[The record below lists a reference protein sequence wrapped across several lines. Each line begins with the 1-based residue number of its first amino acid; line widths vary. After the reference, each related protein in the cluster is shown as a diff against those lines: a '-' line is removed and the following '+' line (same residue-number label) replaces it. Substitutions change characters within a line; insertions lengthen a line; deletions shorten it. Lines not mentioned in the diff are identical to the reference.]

1 MACINKHEPINT
13 RVKYKTIHKIKDEC
27 YVPEQAYLVPDNE
40 GTSIYLSYELNKTLE
55 IIFRNYSIN
64 GYMGVN
70 EFIRMCYDYNL
81 LPRKKNKEVLY
92 YIFKSSNS
100 LNTGCIEYK
109 YFFQILQRLSSYLFR
124 KLVMTEEEKF
134 NVLIKHLT
142 SIKVS
147 QKTPHVERYNAG
159 VQVDIKRE
167 CKEINA
173 VCEMIDASCDAFV
186 DVKSIGIAT
195 DEIKYEN
202 NKRTELHDE
211 NKESH
216 NNALLNEKK
225 NDNKQNNNNNNS
237 SSERKLQNSEK
248 LKIKKRIESIE
259 KAYTHKDELNKK
271 LKEELNSS
279 LKIIE
284 EKNVE
289 IENINK
295 NNLKELEKKDE
306 KIEDLKKI
314 IEQLKSEKKNL
325 ELKESKTNIQSSENN
340 SSKQLPSRDKLQD
353 IEMDYLNLKRVVVL
367 PCEEEAQLLK
377 IFAMYSTYCG
387 GTVEYVMNKTLCAN
401 FLTRSYLLR
410 QHEKN
415 NTKVN
420 LDIKNAEILFNKV
433 IYKRW
438 TIEQN
443 EMLEDVLTY
452 FYFKILLSD
461 IGKYLYPELGER
473 ESFLEIVLNHVLVV
487 KRHGHYAEKKENK
500 SPPKNI
506 PKIKP
511 SYSDDLNMF
520 KDNIVGG
527 YTSSEKEHTKNQTN
541 QDKKRNEVNNNRKSL
556 KLKKKKEKIINNTD
570 QSFEYILSNET
581 KKKTDKMNGKKN
593 KNKENKISDNN
604 NKHINQLKG
613 KILYRN
619 MYGYDTSNDENKS
632 FCFSTY
638 ENFNLA
644 LKKNDFIKPTK
655 IKSKFLENP
664 INTKRSFTNINTKK
678 KNNFKSEFPLYDIE
692 GELWELNSDSKKCLP
707 SFGKY

>member
-1 MACINKHEPINT
+1 MACINKHGLINS
-13 RVKYKTIHKIKDEC
+13 RVKYKTIHKIRDDC
-27 YVPEQAYLVPDNE
+27 YVPEQAHLVPDNE

-55 IIFRNYSIN
+55 TIFRKYSIN

-81 LPRKKNKEVLY
+81 LPKKKNKEVLY
-92 YIFKSSNS
+92 YIFKSSNPS
-100 LNTGCIEYK
+100 NTECIEYK
-109 YFFQILQRLSSYLFR
+109 YFFQILQRLSGYLFR

-142 SIKVS
+142 SIKTS
-147 QKTPHVERYNAG
+147 QKSVHVERYNAG
-159 VQVDIKRE
+159 VQIDVKRE
-167 CKEINA
+167 CKEISA
-173 VCEMIDASCDAFV
+173 VCKMVDASCDAFV
-186 DVKSIGIAT
+186 DVKSIGVAT

-202 NKRTELHDE
+202 DKRTELYDE
-211 NKESH
+211 DPESY
-216 NNALLNEKK
+216 NNTLLNESNIDKK
-225 NDNKQNNNNNNS
+225 KNNNNS
-237 SSERKLQNSEK
+237 FSEFKLQSSEN
-248 LKIKKRIESIE
+248 LKIKERVDTIE
-259 KAYTHKDELNKK
+259 KTYTHKDELNKK
-271 LKEELNSS
+271 LKEELSSS

-314 IEQLKSEKKNL
+314 IEQLKSEKKNI
-325 ELKESKTNIQSSENN
+325 ENHENKTSIQSSENN
-340 SSKQLPSRDKLQD
+340 ISRQLSTRDKLQD
-353 IEMDYLNLKRVVVL
+353 IEVDYLNLKRIVVL

-377 IFAMYSTYCG
+377 VFAMYSTYCG
-387 GTVEYVMNKTLCAN
+387 GTAEYVMNKKSCAN
-401 FLTRSYLLR
+401 FLTRSYLLH
-410 QHEKN
+410 HEKN
-415 NTKVN
+415 YTKVN

-473 ESFLEIVLNHVLVV
+473 ESFLEIVLNHILVV
-487 KRHGHYAEKKENK
+487 KRHGYYAERNKKK
-500 SPPKNI
+500 SPPKNT

-511 SYSDDLNMF
+511 AYSDDLNMF
-520 KDNIVGG
+520 KDNIIGG
-527 YTSSEKEHTKNQTN
+527 YTSSEEEHTKNQTN
-541 QDKKRNEVNNNRKSL
+541 QDKKRSEVNNNRKSL
-556 KLKKKKEKIINNTD
+556 KVKKKKEKIINNTD

-593 KNKENKISDNN
+593 KNKDTKISDN
-604 NKHINQLKG
+604 KKYINQLKG

-678 KNNFKSEFPLYDIE
+678 KNHFKNKLPLYDIE
-692 GELWELNSDSKKCLP
+692 GELWELNSDSKKYVP

>member
-1 MACINKHEPINT
+1 MACINKHGPINS
-13 RVKYKTIHKIKDEC
+13 RVKYKTIHKIKDDC
-27 YVPEQAYLVPDNE
+27 YVSEQAHLVPDNE

-55 IIFRNYSIN
+55 TIFRKYSIN

-81 LPRKKNKEVLY
+81 LPKKKNKEILY

-100 LNTGCIEYK
+100 SNTGCIEYK
-109 YFFQILQRLSSYLFR
+109 YFFQILQRLSGYLFR

-142 SIKVS
+142 SIKTS
-147 QKTPHVERYNAG
+147 QKSVHVERYNTG
-159 VQVDIKRE
+159 VQVDVKRE
-167 CKEINA
+167 CKEISA
-173 VCEMIDASCDAFV
+173 VCKMVDASCDAFV
-186 DVKSIGIAT
+186 DVKSIGVAT

-202 NKRTELHDE
+202 DKRTELYDE
-211 NKESH
+211 DTESH
-216 NNALLNEKK
+216 NKTLLNESNNDKK
-225 NDNKQNNNNNNS
+225 NNNNNS
-237 SSERKLQNSEK
+237 FSEFKLQSSEN
-248 LKIKKRIESIE
+248 LKIKERVDTIE
-259 KAYTHKDELNKK
+259 KTYTHKDELNKK
-271 LKEELNSS
+271 LKDELSSS

-284 EKNVE
+284 EKNIE

-314 IEQLKSEKKNL
+314 IEKLKSEKKNT
-325 ELKESKTNIQSSENN
+325 ENQESKTSLQTSENN
-340 SSKQLPSRDKLQD
+340 ISKQLSSKDKLQD
-353 IEMDYLNLKRVVVL
+353 IEVDYLNLKRIVVL

-377 IFAMYSTYCG
+377 VFAMYSTYCG
-387 GTVEYVMNKTLCAN
+387 GTVEYVMNKKSCAN

-410 QHEKN
+410 HHEKN
-415 NTKVN
+415 YTKVN

-487 KRHGHYAEKKENK
+487 KRHGHYAKRNEKK

-527 YTSSEKEHTKNQTN
+527 YTSSEEEHTKNQTN
-541 QDKKRNEVNNNRKSL
+541 QDKKRIEANNNRKSL
-556 KLKKKKEKIINNTD
+556 KMKKTKEKIINNTD

-581 KKKTDKMNGKKN
+581 KKKTDKMNSKKN
-593 KNKENKISDNN
+593 KNKDTKISDN

-655 IKSKFLENP
+655 IKSKFLEDP
-664 INTKRSFTNINTKK
+664 INTKRSLTNINTKK
-678 KNNFKSEFPLYDIE
+678 KNNFKSRFPLYDIE